1 MKNLKTIGGVL
12 VIVGGL
18 LATVG
23 ILLPNFIDENKK
35 QKNNHVEVKDPCKE
49 NVFEDKAIIVA
60 SKESQNEENYN
71 YKLATDAIEF
81 ETYMDGF
88 SYELE
93 EIYLDHTTYD
103 YLIYYVNN
111 KKLCSRRDYITNID
125 AHNNVV
131 RIDLTKN
138 EFDTSECDYYTTY
151 AHVLEVKKGTL
162 EKTVL
167 VNATI
172 KEDPQKGCYK

>member
-1 MKNLKTIGGVL
+1 MQLLKIAET
-12 VIVGGL
+12 
-18 LATVG
+18 
-23 ILLPNFIDENKK
+23 
-35 QKNNHVEVKDPCKE
+35 CKE
-49 NVFEDKAIIVA
+49 KGLEA
-60 SKESQNEENYN
+60 SFVIYGSGAEEKQLKE
-71 YKLATDAIEF
+71 
-81 ETYMDGF
+81 
-88 SYELE
+88 
-93 EIYLDHTTYD
+93 
-103 YLIYYVNN
+103 YVNN

-131 RIDLTKN
+131 RLELTKN

-167 VNATI
+167 VNATT